1 LIEPKL
7 SPEIGVWR
15 TSQKGIWA
23 PLQIIAS
30 IIFCGINFYSEL
42 VANSFEIPL
51 VPFGLFGLKREELKN
66 SHRIQT
72 TPS

>member
-42 VANSFEIPL
+42 IANSFGSFWAIWTK
-51 VPFGLFGLKREELKN
+51 KRRAKK
-66 SHRIQT
+66 Q
-72 TPS
+72 P